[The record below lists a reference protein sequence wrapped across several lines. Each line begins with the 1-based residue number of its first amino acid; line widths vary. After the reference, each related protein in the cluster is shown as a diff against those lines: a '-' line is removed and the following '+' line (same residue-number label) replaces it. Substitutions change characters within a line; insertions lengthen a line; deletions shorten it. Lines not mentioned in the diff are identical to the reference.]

1 MTAVTAADSLDQTAD
16 GLDELTMPRS
26 QAGGQPQHLLV
37 TLLGDYWFGQR
48 EQLPSAGLVDLLAEF
63 GISAAGARA
72 ALGRLAKRHL
82 LEPSKSGRRTFYGL
96 TPMAE
101 RVFNEGL
108 SRILSFGAEDGE
120 PWDRTWL
127 VVAFSVPEDQR
138 DLRHSLRS
146 RLRWQGFAPL
156 YDGVWVSPR
165 RDDTAI
171 TAIMAEAGVET
182 VTLLRSATLY
192 PAPENPGHPLS
203 AWNLTELRDTYEE
216 FLEKF
221 APVLERVRLGQV
233 TASEALVARTELMD
247 TWRRFP
253 TLDPELPSSVLPAG
267 WPRERSR
274 EIFMQVYDGL
284 GPLAEL
290 RVRQIVA
297 TWSPEI
303 AERAK
308 HHTTG
313 IALGR
318 TAG

>member
-1 MTAVTAADSLDQTAD
+1 MTAAVPAADD
-16 GLDELTMPRS
+16 DELTMPRS

-82 LEPSKSGRRTFYGL
+82 LEPSKSGRRTFYRL
-96 TPMAE
+96 TPTAE
-101 RVFNEGL
+101 RIFNEGL
-108 SRILSFGAEDGE
+108 ARILSFGAEDGE
-120 PWDRTWL
+120 PWDGTWL

-156 YDGVWVSPR
+156 YDGLWVSPR
-165 RDDTAI
+165 RDDAVVTA
-171 TAIMAEAGVET
+171 TMADVGVET

-192 PAPENPGHPLS
+192 PALNGPGHPLS
-203 AWNLTELRDTYEE
+203 AWNVGELRNAYTE
-216 FLEKF
+216 FIDRF
-221 APVLERVRLGQV
+221 APVLDRVRLGQV
-233 TASEALVARTELMD
+233 TASEALVVRTELMD

-253 TLDPELPSSVLPAG
+253 GLDPELPTSVLPAA

-274 EIFMQVYDGL
+274 EIFMRVYDGL

-297 TWSPEI
+297 DYSPEI

-308 HHTTG
+308 HHTT
-313 IALGR
+313 ASLGQS
-318 TAG
+318 AA